1 MKAATF
7 SALIV
12 AAAVLGLC
20 SAIAPAAAASEAP
33 EEMEILGGWN
43 PIKDVS
49 DPRIHE
55 LGGWAVSEHVK
66 RDNYGVR
73 FVKVVSG
80 EEQVVSGMNY
90 KLVIAA
96 TDAARKSATYGAAA
110 VVRAGELIW
119 AGGARRQWAG
129 LHGFRLGL

>member
-1 MKAATF
+1 
-7 SALIV
+7 
-12 AAAVLGLC
+12 
-20 SAIAPAAAASEAP
+20 
-33 EEMEILGGWN
+33 MEILGGWN

-66 RDNYGVR
+66 QVNDGVR

-80 EEQVVSGMNY
+80 EEQVVSGMTY

-96 TDAARKSATYGAAA
+96 TDAAGKSATYGAAVYDEWWTKTGQLLSFEPA
-110 VVRAGELIW
+110 N
-119 AGGARRQWAG
+119 
-129 LHGFRLGL
+129 